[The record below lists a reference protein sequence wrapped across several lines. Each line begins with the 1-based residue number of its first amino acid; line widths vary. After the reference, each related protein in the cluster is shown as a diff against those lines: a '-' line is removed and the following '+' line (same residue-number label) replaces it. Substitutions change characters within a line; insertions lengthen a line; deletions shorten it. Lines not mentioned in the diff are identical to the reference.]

1 MLLQHARS
9 AAIAAMLALCTATA
23 GCSDDDPPQS
33 PDAAPP
39 DAALPDAAPPD
50 AGPEGIAEG
59 IFAPLGQPMPSATP
73 EQLGTFER
81 GREVSL
87 HRFTP
92 EDGLGP
98 HFNVTFC
105 NGCHEK
111 PVPGGSAGRYRNFL
125 LVGQTLPDD
134 SFVLTGVNGI
144 QPQYT
149 LDESRRFP
157 TPPEAN
163 LFGTR
168 NPIPFFG
175 VGLLAEIYEDAILA
189 GADPD
194 DADGD
199 GISGRPNYQNGFIGR
214 FGVKAQNAAIESFI
228 RGPLFNHIGIT
239 SNPLPPARRALLPI
253 ILEPGAGAPR
263 PAQVGAPDEPILDAD
278 DAADPELSEDE
289 LFDLVSFSMLLAA
302 PQPDAPTAESE
313 AGRALFAQ
321 ANCTGCHLPALKGP
335 RGLIPAYTDLL
346 IHDMGPALADG
357 VRMGVAG
364 GAEFRTA
371 PLWGVAAIGP
381 YLHDG
386 RADTLDEAIRLHAGE
401 AQAARDAYAA
411 MSTADQALV
420 LAFLRSL
427 GGASVASEGLLP
439 PAAAVPAAGEYGG
452 PEAAL
457 ATAELDRFRRG
468 RAIFD
473 RDFAVA
479 RGLGPQFNGDAC
491 RACHFDPVIG
501 GSGPADVNVMR
512 HGIIDESGQFTAPSI
527 GTMASRHGTSYG
539 ERAAIDESA
548 NFFEPRQTPALF
560 GLGMVERIPPET
572 ILAQADPDDA
582 NGDGISGRAHIL
594 GDGRLGRM
602 GWKANVPDLAE
613 FARDGMSNEL
623 GVTVPAQPDL
633 TFGAATDTDQVSDP
647 EITSQEL
654 EDLTFYMRML
664 APPPRTSTLPE
675 EEDAGEILF
684 AQIGC
689 ASCHTPALQDGAGND
704 VPLYSDLL
712 LHDVALEAVFGIEEG
727 DAGMRELR
735 TPPLWGLGTTAPYLH
750 DGSASTIE
758 GAILQHATEAQ
769 TARDRYLLLPPREQR
784 ALVLFLESL

>member
-9 AAIAAMLALCTATA
+9 TALATMLALGMATASA
-23 GCSDDDPPQS
+23 GCSDDAPPQNL
-33 PDAAPP
+33 DAAPP
-39 DAALPDAAPPD
+39 DAAAPDAAPED
-50 AGPEGIAEG
+50 IAQG

-125 LVGQTLPDD
+125 LIGQTLPDD

-149 LDESRRFP
+149 LDENRRFP

-163 LFGTR
+163 QFGTR

-175 VGLLAEIYEDAILA
+175 VGLLAEIYEDEILSH
-189 GADPD
+189 ADPD
-194 DADGD
+194 DADAD

-239 SNPLPPARRALLPI
+239 SNPLPPERRALLPV
-253 ILEPGAGAPR
+253 ILEPGAGGGTPR
-263 PAQVGAPDEPILDAD
+263 PAQVGAPDEPILDTD
-278 DAADPELSEDE
+278 DAPDPELSEDE
-289 LFDLVSFSMLLAA
+289 LFDLVAFSMLLAA
-302 PQPDAPTAESE
+302 PQPDAPNAESE

-321 ANCTGCHLPALKGP
+321 ARCTGCHLPTLKGP

-357 VRMGVAG
+357 LRMGVATG
-364 GAEFRTA
+364 SEFRTA

-386 RADTLDEAIRLHAGE
+386 SADTLDEAIRLHGGE

-411 MSTADQALV
+411 MSAADQALV
-420 LAFLRSL
+420 IAFLRSL
-427 GGASVASEGLLP
+427 GGAALASEGLLP
-439 PAAAVPAAGEYGG
+439 PAADIPAAGEYGG

-457 ATAELDRFRRG
+457 VTAEIDRFRRG
-468 RAIFD
+468 RALFD

-479 RGLGPQFNGDAC
+479 RGLGPLFNGDAC

-512 HGIIDESGQFTAPSI
+512 HGIIDENGQFTAPSI
-527 GTMASRHGTSYG
+527 GTMASRHGTRYG
-539 ERAAIDESA
+539 ERTAIDESA

-560 GLGMVERIPPET
+560 GLGMIERIPRET

-582 NGDGISGRAHIL
+582 NGDDISGRAHIL
-594 GDGRLGRM
+594 SDGRLGRM

-623 GVTVPAQPDL
+623 GITVPAQAGH
-633 TFGAATDTDQVSDP
+633 TFGNATDTDQVSDP
-647 EITSQEL
+647 EITQQDL
-654 EDLTFYMRML
+654 EDLAFYMRML
-664 APPPRTSTLPE
+664 APPPRTSVLPE
-675 EEDAGEILF
+675 EEDAGEIVF

-689 ASCHTPALQDGAGND
+689 ASCHTPALQDGAGID

-712 LHDVALEAVFGIEEG
+712 LHDVAPDAAFGIEEG

-750 DGSASTIE
+750 DGSASTVE
-758 GAILQHATEAQ
+758 DAILQHATEAQ
-769 TARDRYLLLPPREQR
+769 NARDRYLALPLREQR